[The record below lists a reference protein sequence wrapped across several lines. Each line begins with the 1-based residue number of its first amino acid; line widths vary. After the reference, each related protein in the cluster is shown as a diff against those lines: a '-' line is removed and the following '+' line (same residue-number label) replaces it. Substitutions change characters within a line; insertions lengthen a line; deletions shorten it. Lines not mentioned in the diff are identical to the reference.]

1 MTKRKNHSAEF
12 KARVALDAIRE
23 DLTLAELAKKHGVHS
38 GQISTWKRAALD
50 NMAFAFT
57 KRGSDPGPEISTAE
71 VEKLHSKI
79 GQLVVERDFLAPSRA
94 CSHALPGSGCLAS
107 TSGDARQKMVSKDH
121 KLSVRRQCA
130 LLTLA
135 RSNLY
140 YQPKGESAE
149 NLRFMEIID
158 KQFLET
164 PWYGSRQMARYMKRN
179 NHKCGR
185 HRVRRL
191 MRLMRLVPIY
201 QEPNTSKKHP
211 QHKIWPYLLRN
222 VVINRPNQVWCA
234 DITYI
239 PMQRGFLYL
248 VAIMDWHSRKVLAWR
263 LSNSMDTAFC
273 VEALKEALAKHGTP
287 EIFNTDQGSQFT
299 SGDWID
305 VLTDAKIK
313 ISMDGKGR
321 WIDNRMIER
330 LWRSLKYECV
340 YLYAFE
346 TGSQAKAGIGKWL
359 AYYNAERPHST
370 HGILTPDEAYVSK
383 TEPMRLAA

>member
-1 MTKRKNHSAEF
+1 
-12 KARVALDAIRE
+12 
-23 DLTLAELAKKHGVHS
+23 
-38 GQISTWKRAALD
+38 
-50 NMAFAFT
+50 
-57 KRGSDPGPEISTAE
+57 
-71 VEKLHSKI
+71 
-79 GQLVVERDFLAPSRA
+79 
-94 CSHALPGSGCLAS
+94 
-107 TSGDARQKMVSKDH
+107 MVSKDH

-135 RSNLY
+135 RSNMY
-140 YQPKGESAE
+140 YEPKGEPPE
-149 NLRFMEIID
+149 NLQFMAIID

-164 PWYGSRQMARYMKRN
+164 PWYGSRQMARYMQRN

-211 QHKIWPYLLRN
+211 QHKIWPYLLRT
-222 VVINRPNQVWCA
+222 VVIDRPNQVWCA

-239 PMQRGFLYL
+239 PMRRGFLYL
-248 VAIMDWHSRKVLAWR
+248 VAIMDWYSRKILAWR
-263 LSNSMDTAFC
+263 LSNTMDVDFC
-273 VEALKEALAKHGTP
+273 IEALKEALAKHGTP

-340 YLYAFE
+340 YLHPFE
-346 TGSQAKAGIGKWL
+346 RGSEAKAGI
-359 AYYNAERPHST
+359 
-370 HGILTPDEAYVSK
+370 
-383 TEPMRLAA
+383 

>member
-1 MTKRKNHSAEF
+1 
-12 KARVALDAIRE
+12 
-23 DLTLAELAKKHGVHS
+23 
-38 GQISTWKRAALD
+38 
-50 NMAFAFT
+50 
-57 KRGSDPGPEISTAE
+57 
-71 VEKLHSKI
+71 
-79 GQLVVERDFLAPSRA
+79 
-94 CSHALPGSGCLAS
+94 
-107 TSGDARQKMVSKDH
+107 MVSKDH

-135 RSNLY
+135 RSNMY
-140 YQPKGESAE
+140 YEPKGEAPE
-149 NLRFMEIID
+149 NLQFMAIID

-164 PWYGSRQMARYMKRN
+164 PWYGSRQMARYMQRN

-222 VVINRPNQVWCA
+222 VVIDRPNQVWCA

-239 PMQRGFLYL
+239 PMRRGFLYL
-248 VAIMDWHSRKVLAWR
+248 VAIMDWYSRKILAWR
-263 LSNSMDTAFC
+263 LSNTMDVDFC
-273 VEALKEALAKHGTP
+273 IEALKEALAKHGTP

-330 LWRSLKYECV
+330 LWRSLKQEAV
-340 YLYAFE
+340 YLHEITNGF
-346 TGSQAKAGIGKWL
+346 QAKQIIDDWTGF
-359 AYYNAERPHST
+359 YNSERPHTALDKRS
-370 HGILTPDEAYVSK
+370 PDDAFFDLERTQK
-383 TEPMRLAA
+383 AA

>member
-1 MTKRKNHSAEF
+1 
-12 KARVALDAIRE
+12 
-23 DLTLAELAKKHGVHS
+23 
-38 GQISTWKRAALD
+38 
-50 NMAFAFT
+50 
-57 KRGSDPGPEISTAE
+57 
-71 VEKLHSKI
+71 
-79 GQLVVERDFLAPSRA
+79 
-94 CSHALPGSGCLAS
+94 
-107 TSGDARQKMVSKDH
+107 MVSKDH
-121 KLSVRRQCA
+121 KLSVRHQCA

-140 YQPKGESAE
+140 YELKGESAE

-158 KQFLET
+158 RQFLET
-164 PWYGSRQMARYMKRN
+164 PWYGSRQMARHMQRN
-179 NHKCGR
+179 NHQCGR

-222 VVINRPNQVWCA
+222 VVIDRPNQVWCA

-239 PMQRGFLYL
+239 PMRRGFLYL
-248 VAIMDWHSRKVLAWR
+248 VAIMDWYSRKVLAWR
-263 LSNSMDTAFC
+263 LSNSMEAEFC
-273 VEALKEALAKHGTP
+273 VEALKEALAKHGAP

-305 VLTDAKIK
+305 VLTDANVK

-340 YLYAFE
+340 YLHAFE
-346 TGSQAKAGIGKWL
+346 KGSEAKAGIGKWL
-359 AYYNAERPHST
+359 TYYNTERPHST
-370 HGILTPDEAYVSK
+370 LDTRHLDPRGGL
-383 TEPMRLAA
+383 

>member
-1 MTKRKNHSAEF
+1 
-12 KARVALDAIRE
+12 
-23 DLTLAELAKKHGVHS
+23 
-38 GQISTWKRAALD
+38 
-50 NMAFAFT
+50 
-57 KRGSDPGPEISTAE
+57 
-71 VEKLHSKI
+71 
-79 GQLVVERDFLAPSRA
+79 
-94 CSHALPGSGCLAS
+94 
-107 TSGDARQKMVSKDH
+107 MVSKGH

-130 LLTLA
+130 LLTLT
-135 RSNLY
+135 RSTLY
-140 YQPKGESAE
+140 YQPRGESAD
-149 NLRFMEIID
+149 NLRFMKIID

-179 NHKCGR
+179 NHTCGR

-222 VVINRPNQVWCA
+222 IVIGRPNQVWCA

-305 VLTDAKIK
+305 VLTEAKIK

-340 YLYAFE
+340 YLHAFE

>member
-1 MTKRKNHSAEF
+1 
-12 KARVALDAIRE
+12 
-23 DLTLAELAKKHGVHS
+23 
-38 GQISTWKRAALD
+38 
-50 NMAFAFT
+50 
-57 KRGSDPGPEISTAE
+57 
-71 VEKLHSKI
+71 
-79 GQLVVERDFLAPSRA
+79 
-94 CSHALPGSGCLAS
+94 
-107 TSGDARQKMVSKDH
+107 MVSKDH
-121 KLSVRRQCA
+121 KLSVRRQCV

-135 RSNLY
+135 RSTLY

-158 KQFLET
+158 EQFLET

-179 NHKCGR
+179 NHTCGR

-248 VAIMDWHSRKVLAWR
+248 VAIVDWHSRKVLAWR
-263 LSNSMDTAFC
+263 LSNSMDTTFC

-340 YLYAFE
+340 YLHAFE

-359 AYYNAERPHST
+359 AYYNAERTHST